1 MNELIERLTQA
12 AGIEADTAQ
21 NAVGKILGFIKEQGD
36 AGPVQELLNK
46 IPGAEQMIQ
55 QAGGEE
61 GASSSGGGLMGALG
75 GLMGGGT
82 GGLMA
87 LAGQLQSLGLDMTQI
102 TTVGKTIFEYGKQVV
117 GEETMGKIAAS
128 VPGLE
133 QFNSGS

>member
-1 MNELIERLTQA
+1 MNELIERLTQS
-12 AGIEADTAQ
+12 AGIDAGTAQ

-36 AGPVQELLNK
+36 TGPVQELINK
-46 IPGAEQMIQ
+46 IPGAEAMIQ

-61 GASSSGGGLMGALG
+61 GASSGAGLMGALG
-75 GLMGGGT
+75 GLMGGGS

-87 LAGQLQSLGLDMTQI
+87 LAGQLQSMGLDMTQI
-102 TTVGKTIFEYGKQVV
+102 TTVGKTIFEYGKQTV

-133 QFNSGS
+133 QFNS